1 MIKSKLYTLL
11 REYLG
16 EYLYGLQE
24 DQLEVAL
31 LSGAINFSNAN
42 FRPDKVNSLF
52 ADFSLPFTLKAGLIG
67 TLQVKYH
74 YASFL
79 SNPVE
84 VSIDN
89 FILVLGPL
97 PCQVF
102 EPDTRFLESSLA
114 DDNIPPD
121 QIFLKR
127 FARVRTESNSHISCE
142 MSEDDGEDEFIS
154 HQDSPTEKQASKL
167 EEMIG
172 GKEGFVERYFAKVM
186 KNLMLKVTN
195 VHIRYEDD
203 MYPLA
208 CPFSAGVCLQAFSV
222 KTVPQ
227 EMSFQASDS
236 TEPISQKPRKGATA
250 KSISLSQLSIYA
262 SPMSSMLIPTSLW
275 EATQSSPIG
284 IFDALP
290 AYEVKDLALAESS
303 AIFAGGSQCVLSPVT
318 TTFTLTLDTNKP
330 RLKACISLK
339 SQLQIRITAAMVDSV
354 RGFWDYYMS
363 VQMWPYMRRYRPFER
378 MLLIHRSPDEPEFV
392 SSKRRRIVRKWFIYA
407 CRFIQAKR
415 KIVELA
421 EKKQRQMAQ
430 EKEMKRKEDRYVR
443 HAEKAVTTNG
453 SFAFDDS
460 GLSADPALDL
470 SKTVQKSFS
479 FLIFKPRRIPG
490 TASQSLSAAV
500 AEYNKNLP
508 TSPVARDL
516 QPSPHPA
523 PQKAY
528 FKPPWDSVEVDIRAE
543 GVVFILE
550 DERWGLKGLLE
561 RVSLRVEVE
570 EGRLR
575 LQGAVGRVEAEVG
588 EERETNAVIKIG
600 QKEVIREEI
609 LKNGLFGRGQKR
621 TVVVEKPQK
630 GVIWTAEY
638 HPEAF
643 KAEGETYPTVKM
655 YDVNCAL
662 AQVNLAYSHTALVQ
676 LIELFSAYK
685 TDNTAAFA
693 EEQTLQIDKQRL
705 TPLPVSQK
713 QLRNKPKSALFSF
726 FSQSLSQKLLSIKSH
741 LHALASDADAFL
753 SPINLSLKLDF
764 GGVDLALMEENSA
777 SSVGDL
783 YLPPGKWEVEKTEER
798 LKAGLWGFGVTVNS
812 SIMRVIEFAEV
823 RDRQTVAGL
832 MVRRGKR
839 TDWQ

>member
-1 MIKSKLYTLL
+1 
-11 REYLG
+11 
-16 EYLYGLQE
+16 
-24 DQLEVAL
+24 
-31 LSGAINFSNAN
+31 
-42 FRPDKVNSLF
+42 
-52 ADFSLPFTLKAGLIG
+52 
-67 TLQVKYH
+67 
-74 YASFL
+74 
-79 SNPVE
+79 
-84 VSIDN
+84 
-89 FILVLGPL
+89 
-97 PCQVF
+97 
-102 EPDTRFLESSLA
+102 
-114 DDNIPPD
+114 
-121 QIFLKR
+121 
-127 FARVRTESNSHISCE
+127 
-142 MSEDDGEDEFIS
+142 
-154 HQDSPTEKQASKL
+154 
-167 EEMIG
+167 
-172 GKEGFVERYFAKVM
+172 
-186 KNLMLKVTN
+186 
-195 VHIRYEDD
+195 
-203 MYPLA
+203 
-208 CPFSAGVCLQAFSV
+208 
-222 KTVPQ
+222 
-227 EMSFQASDS
+227 
-236 TEPISQKPRKGATA
+236 
-250 KSISLSQLSIYA
+250 
-262 SPMSSMLIPTSLW
+262 
-275 EATQSSPIG
+275 
-284 IFDALP
+284 
-290 AYEVKDLALAESS
+290 
-303 AIFAGGSQCVLSPVT
+303 
-318 TTFTLTLDTNKP
+318 
-330 RLKACISLK
+330 
-339 SQLQIRITAAMVDSV
+339 
-354 RGFWDYYMS
+354 
-363 VQMWPYMRRYRPFER
+363 

-430 EKEMKRKEDRYVR
+430 EKEMKRREDRYVR
-443 HAEKAVTTNG
+443 HAEKAATPNG

-508 TSPVARDL
+508 TSPIGRDL
-516 QPSPHPA
+516 QPSPRPA
-523 PQKAY
+523 PRKAY

-550 DERWGLKGLLE
+550 DERWALKGLLE

-570 EGRLR
+570 EGR
-575 LQGAVGRVEAEVG
+575 
-588 EERETNAVIKIG
+588 
-600 QKEVIREEI
+600 
-609 LKNGLFGRGQKR
+609 QKR

-630 GVIWTAEY
+630 GVTWTAEY

-643 KAEGETYPTVKM
+643 KAEGEAYPTVKM

-662 AQVNLAYSHTALVQ
+662 AQVNLAYSHNALVQ

-685 TDNTAAFA
+685 ADNSAAFA

-741 LHALASDADAFL
+741 LHTLASDADAFL

-812 SIMRVIEFAEV
+812 SIMRVIEFVEV
-823 RDRQTVAGL
+823 RARQTVAGL

-839 TDWQ
+839 TD